1 MWRLVARMGLTSLML
16 VVIIQA
22 QSDEPN
28 SLDPFSL
35 KETMEIVETWFKCK
49 AKCGK
54 HFHPTS
60 QAHVYC
66 FEKCLESRF
75 REQERLQRQNRLF
88 FFFLITCNALLKK
101 QRTGG
106 IICLT

>member
-66 FEKCLESRF
+66 FEKCLESCF
-75 REQERLQRQNRLF
+75 QEQERLRRQNRLNLVRRSAF
-88 FFFLITCNALLKK
+88 MLCEYA
-101 QRTGG
+101 
-106 IICLT
+106 